1 MANLP
6 KLPAL
11 PKGGKKA
18 PPKGGRVGSK
28 ANAHGDKKVG
38 KYC

>member
-1 MANLP
+1 MANMP
-6 KLPAL
+6 KLPKL
-11 PKGGKKA
+11 PKGGKTAKPA
-18 PPKGGRVGSK
+18 RVGSK